1 MGRSVPSSNTTLHCT
16 TFLLLGSL
24 WFLIC
29 DEAVW
34 PLTPRALRRDRN
46 LNILDPRRQTVDARP
61 STRGRDPPTLPLF
74 AVARLTRTSDA
85 TRRSLAKLVEV
96 VEPTPKSRGAHAA
109 VTFYVRS
116 RIERNGRA
124 TITTSMQST
133 IYARAYAENI
143 EMTLLSD
150 EFWNARIRCVRENAI
165 SAIAIIPSLSFIK
178 HKTRIKW

>member
-46 LNILDPRRQTVDARP
+46 LNILDPRRQIVDARP
-61 STRGRDPPTLPLF
+61 STCGRDAIHPLSLSSPSRWRGR
-74 AVARLTRTSDA
+74 A
-85 TRRSLAKLVEV
+85 TRRDARDYRLKLVEV
-96 VEPTPKSRGAHAA
+96 VKPTPKSRAA

-116 RIERNGRA
+116 RINYRTERPRRTA
-124 TITTSMQST
+124 ITFMQSAV
-133 IYARAYAENI
+133 YERAYAENI

-150 EFWNARIRCVRENAI
+150 EFWNARIRCVRSRRRYCHHSI
-165 SAIAIIPSLSFIK
+165 FIVQ
-178 HKTRIKW
+178 T